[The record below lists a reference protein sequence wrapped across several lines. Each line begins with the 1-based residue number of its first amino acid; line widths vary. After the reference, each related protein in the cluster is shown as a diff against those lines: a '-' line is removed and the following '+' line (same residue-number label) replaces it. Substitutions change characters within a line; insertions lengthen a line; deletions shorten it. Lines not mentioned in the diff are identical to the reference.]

1 MKNLLERAKP
11 ELRQAIDSFR
21 IIYPNWTNK
30 LESTLKENSWI
41 TNLKYEDI
49 LNIRAV
55 VRDCDL
61 PFDMMNPWAYFEDD
75 K

>member
-11 ELRQAIDSFR
+11 ELRQAIESFR
-21 IIYPNWTNK
+21 DIYPNWMEK
-30 LESTLKENSWI
+30 LESRLKENSWI
-41 TNLKYEDI
+41 TNLTYEDI
-49 LNIRAV
+49 LNIRTV
-55 VRDCDL
+55 VRDNDL

>member
-11 ELRQAIDSFR
+11 ELRQAIESFR
-21 IIYPNWTNK
+21 DIYPNWMEK
-30 LESTLKENSWI
+30 LENRLKENSWI
-41 TNLKYEDI
+41 TNLTYEDI
-49 LNIRAV
+49 LNIRMV
-55 VRDCDL
+55 VRDNDL

>member
-1 MKNLLERAKP
+1 MKNLFERAKP
-11 ELRQAIDSFR
+11 ELKQALESFR
-21 IIYPNWTNK
+21 EIYPNYITK
-30 LESTLKENSWI
+30 LENTLKENSWI

-49 LNIRAV
+49 LNIRSI
-55 VRDCDL
+55 VRDNDL